1 LPFQR
6 RANADNFLETNQLMT
21 KRLTILFFILI
32 GLGITSFA
40 QTNPNRDELQK
51 QEQTLRRELE
61 DLNQLKNQI
70 QKNKK
75 STLAQMAV
83 IKSKIAKREALVN
96 SIAKQVKIIDDAIAT
111 NQQDVQKL
119 NKDLDTLKTKYEK
132 SIVFAY
138 KSRSGYEYLNFLF
151 SANSFNDAVKRIT
164 YLKSYR
170 QNREAQATAIDMSQ
184 KDLNVKIDQLGSNK
198 KDRLKT
204 LGVHNEQLKVL
215 VDDRKEQDKI
225 IKQLKGKEQEVTQ
238 QLRQKEAQR
247 RKMQSALLTI
257 IKRETAEAEKKEKDR
272 LAKQKAANDAATAK
286 AKSDANAPVVSAKPA
301 PKATVK
307 NGNKVGVVEGGV
319 TNTSGNRPYS
329 ALETTEEGR
338 EASVSI
344 ENGKGNLPW
353 PVDKGN
359 LYIHFGVENI
369 PGTKLNRKSDGI
381 ELAVPKGS
389 SVKSVANGIVK
400 YTGDINGDL
409 TVFVQHGKYFSTY
422 THLSSINVSIGQEVK
437 AGTLLGRSGV
447 NIEGEGALLFM
458 ISNDKGSFLDPENW
472 LKNRR

>member
-1 LPFQR
+1 MGFQDQVKENKFMIKR
-6 RANADNFLETNQLMT
+6 FTLFIFLLANLSMPAMAQDNLSREDLQKETQAIRKEL
-21 KRLTILFFILI
+21 
-32 GLGITSFA
+32 
-40 QTNPNRDELQK
+40 DELNLLL
-51 QEQTLRRELE
+51 EQT
-61 DLNQLKNQI
+61 K
-70 QKNKK
+70 KNKK
-75 STLAQMAV
+75 NSLGQLAV
-83 IKSKIAKREALVN
+83 IQSKIAKREALIKG
-96 SIAKQVKIIDDAIAT
+96 IAKQVKLLDDAIYT
-111 NQQDVQKL
+111 NQLDVQKL

-170 QNREAQATAIDMSQ
+170 QNREAQAQSIDLSQ
-184 KDLNVKIDQLGSNK
+184 KDLNVKITQLGSNK

-204 LGVHNEQLKVL
+204 LTVQSDQLKVL

-225 IKQLKGKEQEVTQ
+225 VNQLKNKEQEISAQV
-238 QLRQKEAQR
+238 RQKDAQR

-257 IKRETAEAEKKEKDR
+257 IKRETLEAERKEKER
-272 LAKQKAANDAATAK
+272 LAKAKAATDAAKATAK
-286 AKSDANAPVVSAKPA
+286 TEAPASAKSNSNTKSKKEINAD
-301 PKATVK
+301 
-307 NGNKVGVVEGGV
+307 GGL
-319 TNTSGNRPYS
+319 TSTTDNRPYS

-338 EASVSI
+338 EASISF
-344 ENGKGNLPW
+344 ENNKGTLPW

-359 LYIHFGVENI
+359 VYIHFGVENI

-381 ELAVPKGS
+381 ELALPKGT
-389 SVKSVANGIVK
+389 SVKSLANGIVK

-422 THLSSINVSIGQEVK
+422 THLSSINVNVGQEVK
-437 AGTLLGRSGV
+437 AGTLLGKSGI
-447 NIEGEGALLFM
+447 NLDGEGALLLM
-458 ISNDKGSFLDPENW
+458 ISNEKGNFLDPENW

>member
-1 LPFQR
+1 
-6 RANADNFLETNQLMT
+6 MT
-21 KRLTILFFILI
+21 KKVTILFFIL
-32 GLGITSFA
+32 LGIGICSFA
-40 QTNPNRDELQK
+40 QTNVSREELQK
-51 QEQTLRRELE
+51 QEQTLRKELE
-61 DLNQLKNQI
+61 ELNQLKDQI

-75 STLAQMAV
+75 STLAQVAV

-96 SIAKQVKIIDDAIAT
+96 SIAKQVKIIDDAIAA

-119 NKDLDTLKTKYEK
+119 NKDLDTLRSKYEK

-151 SANSFNDAVKRIT
+151 SANSFNDAVKRVT

-170 QNREAQATAIDMSQ
+170 QNREAQARAIDMSQ
-184 KDLNVKIDQLGSNK
+184 KDLSQKIGQLGSNK

-204 LGVHNEQLKVL
+204 LGVQNEQLKVL

-225 IKQLKGKEQEVTQ
+225 ISQLKGKEQEVTA
-238 QLRQKEAQR
+238 QLKQKEAQR
-247 RKMQSALLTI
+247 KKMQSALLTI
-257 IKRETAEAEKKEKDR
+257 IRRETLEAEKKEKER
-272 LAKQKAANDAATAK
+272 LAKLKAANDAAAAAK
-286 AKSDANAPVVSAKPA
+286 AKNESASSSAKTEQ
-301 PKATVK
+301 KTATK
-307 NGNKVGVVEGGV
+307 NGNKVSAVEGGL

-338 EASVSI
+338 EASISI
-344 ENGKGNLPW
+344 ENNKGGLPW

-359 LYIHFGVENI
+359 VYVHFGVENI

-389 SVKSVANGIVK
+389 AVKSIANGVVK

-422 THLSSINVSIGQEVK
+422 THLSSINVSVGQEVRG
-437 AGTLLGRSGV
+437 GTLLGRSGV
-447 NIEGEGALLFM
+447 NIEGEGSLLFM